1 MKKRK
6 SNKKSSKKFIYIFFA
21 LVFATGVTFMTLSLF
36 MPKKVKNEDNEP
48 VDTVVDGTERK
59 EEKTVEKKITEKE
72 KTKEETDTN
81 PEKTPKQNEATPKK
95 AANKIDADIAINDV
109 SDGTYTLQISIYDL
123 INTGSCKLHMES
135 ANGDMIDRTAKIV
148 TIGPDS
154 SSCDGF
160 EIPTSEINPGKYN
173 FTVTMTSGNK
183 TGSVKGE
190 IAI

>member
-1 MKKRK
+1 
-6 SNKKSSKKFIYIFFA
+6 
-21 LVFATGVTFMTLSLF
+21 MTLSLF

-48 VDTVVDGTERK
+48 VDTVVDGTER
-59 EEKTVEKKITEKE
+59 EEKKTVEKKTTEKE
-72 KTKEETDTN
+72 KTEEETDTN

-160 EIPTSEINPGKYN
+160 EIPTSDINPGKYN
-173 FTVTMTSGNK
+173 FTVIMTSGNK